1 MRAKESREMYLE
13 VIYRLEQKNGKVL
26 SIDIAKELGYSKPS
40 VSRAMGV
47 LTEAGYIT
55 HTPYGD
61 VTLTEEGREKA
72 KKVYLS
78 HRILTDFFTQT
89 LGINAD
95 VAEADACKI
104 EHVISE
110 QTLNAIKSY
119 MQENK

>member
-26 SIDIAKELGYSKPS
+26 SVDIAKELGYSKPS

-47 LTEAGYIT
+47 LTEAGFIT

-61 VTLTEEGREKA
+61 ITLTDEGREKA
-72 KKVYLS
+72 KMIYLS
-78 HRILTDFFTQT
+78 HRLLTDFLTQI
-89 LGINAD
+89 LGVDAD

-110 QTLNAIKSY
+110 QTLNAIESY
-119 MQENK
+119 MQEKE

>member
-1 MRAKESREMYLE
+1 MKSFTDLSK
-13 VIYRLEQKNGKVL
+13 KNGRVL

-61 VTLTEEGREKA
+61 VTLTEKGREKA

-78 HRILTDFFTQT
+78 HRILTDFFMQT
-89 LGINAD
+89 LGIDAD

-110 QTLNAIKSY
+110 KTLNAIKSY

>member
-13 VIYRLEQKNGKVL
+13 VIYRLEQKNGRVL

-40 VSRAMGV
+40 VSRCDGRINRSRV
-47 LTEAGYIT
+47 HY

-78 HRILTDFFTQT
+78 HRILTDFFMQT
-89 LGINAD
+89 LGIDAD

-110 QTLNAIKSY
+110 QTLNAIKAY

>member
-13 VIYRLEQKNGKVL
+13 VIYRLEQKSGKVL

-40 VSRAMGV
+40 ISRAMGV
-47 LTEAGYIT
+47 LKKAGYIT

-61 VTLTEEGREKA
+61 VTLTDEGRKKA
-72 KKVYLS
+72 KKIYMS
-78 HRILTDFFTQT
+78 HHLLTNFLIQT
-89 LGINAD
+89 LGIDAD
-95 VAEADACKI
+95 TAEADACKI

-110 QTLNAIKSY
+110 QTLNAIKAY